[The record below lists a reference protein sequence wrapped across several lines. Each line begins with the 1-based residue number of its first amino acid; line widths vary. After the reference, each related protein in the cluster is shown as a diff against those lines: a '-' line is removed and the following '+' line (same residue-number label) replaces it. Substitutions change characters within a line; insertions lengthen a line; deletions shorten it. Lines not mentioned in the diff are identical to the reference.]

1 MSLDIIIFAVVA
13 AVLVARLKSILG
25 TKHGDERDRPNPFAQ
40 MDGAKLTPADDVK
53 ALPLDGKSD
62 ASHTPAAL
70 TDDMI
75 KSDNAEAVKTG
86 VAQITSAD
94 HSFDPQ
100 EFLHGA
106 RMAFQMITE
115 AFANGERSVLKDLLS
130 DDLYK
135 SFERVIK
142 AREGQNYTAK
152 YELHRI
158 KDARFAEAK
167 LGGVMA
173 YVTVDFDIEQTSTVI
188 DADGKTVEGDPDK
201 ILEIHDI
208 WTFARDVRSDD
219 PNWELV
225 STRIGDG

>member
-25 TKHGDERDRPNPFAQ
+25 TKHGDERDRPNPFSAMGAADAQ
-40 MDGAKLTPADDVK
+40 KAAAPVSGIDADAENVAHTLVVSDKLIKAEDPEVVK
-53 ALPLDGKSD
+53 AGLKQI
-62 ASHTPAAL
+62 AA
-70 TDDMI
+70 
-75 KSDNAEAVKTG
+75 
-86 VAQITSAD
+86 AD
-94 HSFDPQ
+94 HSFSLG
-100 EFLHGA
+100 EFLHGS

-115 AFANGERSVLKDLLS
+115 AFAEGDRKTLKSLLG

-135 SFERVIK
+135 SFERAIET
-142 AREGQNYTAK
+142 REGQNYTAS

-158 KDARFAEAK
+158 KDARIADAR

-173 YVTVDFDIEQTSTVI
+173 YVTVDFDVEQTSI
-188 DADGKTVEGDPDK
+188 IKDADGKTVDGDPDK
-201 ILEIHDI
+201 IAEVHDI

>member
-25 TKHGDERDRPNPFAQ
+25 TKHGDERKRSNPFAG
-40 MDGAKLTPADDVK
+40 MDGKVANQASQTARLDANVENIAHTLIIDDKIIK
-53 ALPLDGKSD
+53 AED
-62 ASHTPAAL
+62 PAAVKQG
-70 TDDMI
+70 I
-75 KSDNAEAVKTG
+75 KDIDA
-86 VAQITSAD
+86 AD
-94 HSFDPQ
+94 QNFDLN
-100 EFLHGA
+100 EFMHGA

-115 AFANGERSVLKDLLS
+115 AFAEGDRETLKSLLS
-130 DDLYK
+130 EDLYK

-142 AREGQNYTAK
+142 TREDQKLTAS

-158 KDARFAEAK
+158 KDARIADAR

-173 YVTVDFDIEQTSTVI
+173 YVTVDFDVENTATLKDSK
-188 DADGKTVEGDPDK
+188 GKMVEGDPDK
-201 ILEIHDI
+201 IAEVHDI
-208 WTFARDVRSDD
+208 WTFARDVRADD